1 MAETCA
7 GGTVAEV
14 ITIERVVT
22 VDKPAE
28 TVFAYLSDFET
39 TTEWDPGTIST
50 VKLEGDG
57 GPGTKY
63 QNTSSFAG
71 RETELEYVVQ
81 QREAGRTFQVRG
93 ENKTVTA
100 LDTMTFREAE
110 GGTEVTYRAEFE
122 FKGVTRL
129 IERLFKSQFKK
140 LGDEVEQGLRHALLK
155 L

>member
-1 MAETCA
+1 
-7 GGTVAEV
+7 V
-14 ITIERVVT
+14 ITIERVIT
-22 VDKPAE
+22 VDRPVE
-28 TVFAYLSDFET
+28 TVFGYLSDFET
-39 TTEWDPGTIST
+39 TTEWDPGTVRT

-81 QREAGRTFQVRG
+81 QLEPGRIFQLRG

-100 LDTMTFREAE
+100 LDTMTFRAA
-110 GGTEVTYRAEFE
+110 GRGTEVTYRAEFE
-122 FKGVTRL
+122 FKGATRL
-129 IERLFKSQFKK
+129 AEPLLKGQFKK
-140 LGDEVEQGLRHALLK
+140 LGDEAEQGMHDALQK